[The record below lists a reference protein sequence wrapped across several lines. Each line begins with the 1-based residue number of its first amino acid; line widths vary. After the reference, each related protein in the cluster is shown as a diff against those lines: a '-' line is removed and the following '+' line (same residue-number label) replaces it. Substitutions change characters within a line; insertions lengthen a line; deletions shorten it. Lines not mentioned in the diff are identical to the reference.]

1 LIGASI
7 GVGKEFMIIGLG
19 TDICQIERVARYLER
34 YGERFT
40 RRCFTVEE
48 IAYCQRY
55 ANGAEQYAARIAA
68 KEAASK
74 ALGTGWRR
82 GVHWKNFEV
91 ASEPSGKPYLRV
103 HGKAAEIASQMGVRH
118 INVSLTHDAGVAV
131 AVVIFEGE

>member
-1 LIGASI
+1 
-7 GVGKEFMIIGLG
+7 MIIGLG
-19 TDICQIERVARYLER
+19 MDLCRIDRVAQFLER

-40 RRCFTVEE
+40 RRCFTERE
-48 IAYCQRY
+48 IAHCTRY
-55 ANGAEQYAARIAA
+55 HNNAEQFAARIAV

-91 ASEPSGKPYLRV
+91 AHEYTGKPFLRV
-103 HGKAAEIASQMGVRH
+103 HGKAAELASEMGVRH
-118 INVSLTHDAGVAV
+118 INVTITHDAGIAA